1 MTVASYVIAEGSPD
15 VHEHHH
21 PEEEVWTVIEGRLRL
36 FITDAEFDLGPG
48 DVVVVAPNEPHR
60 VRALQASRAFVV
72 DSPARLQLPGSAH

>member
-1 MTVASYVIAEGSPD
+1 MTLTSYVIAEGAPD

-21 PEEEVWTVIEGRLRL
+21 PEEEAWSVIEGKLRL
-36 FITDAEFDLGPG
+36 FIGEAELDLGPG
-48 DVVVVAPNEPHR
+48 EVAVVAPNAPHR